1 MIETHDLT
9 KKFTER
15 GKQKFPFTL
24 REEQRHIVALD
35 HITLTINK
43 GEIFGLI
50 GPNGA
55 GKTTFCRILSTV
67 IHPDGGNAQICGH
80 DIIAEEEDV
89 KRIVGAATSEF
100 SRALYWRL
108 TGKQNLEFFAGLYE
122 LSREE
127 RNSRIDELFE
137 IFGLEQ
143 WKDYPVMKYSTGM
156 KQKLSLAKALINNPE
171 VLLLD
176 EPTAGL
182 DPISK
187 NTIKQ
192 ILRENFSE
200 KTIVWTSHDLREIEE
215 ICTRVALIDKG
226 TIIFCGTMK
235 EIVKKYNLKNSVLF
249 KLNSPRSD
257 IFSGIE
263 NVNIID
269 GYTFEIIVTEFNKIL
284 NLVSEIA
291 IENEVEIKEI
301 QSRIPSLEDVFMK
314 VVSS

>member
-15 GKQKFPFTL
+15 GKQKFSFSL
-24 REEQRHIVALD
+24 IGEKNHIVALD
-35 HITLTINK
+35 HISLKINK

-67 IHPDGGNAQICGH
+67 IHPDEGNVRICGH
-80 DIIAEEEDV
+80 DVIAEENAV
-89 KRIVGAATSEF
+89 KTIVGVATSEF

-108 TGKQNLEFFAGLYE
+108 TGKQNLEFFAGLYG
-122 LSREE
+122 LSKKEKDF
-127 RNSRIDELFE
+127 RIKNLFR

-182 DPISK
+182 DLISK
-187 NTIKQ
+187 NTIKK
-192 ILRENFSE
+192 ILRESFSD
-200 KTIVWTSHDLREIEE
+200 KTIIWTSHDLREIEE
-215 ICTRVALIDKG
+215 ICTRIALINRGK
-226 TIIFCGTMK
+226 IIFCGNMK
-235 EIVKKYNLKNSVLF
+235 EIVRKYDLKNSVIF
-249 KLNSPRSD
+249 KLDSPQSN
-257 IFSGIE
+257 IFSTIE
-263 NVNIID
+263 DIHIID
-269 GYTFEIIVTEFNKIL
+269 EYTFEIIPDKFNAMLKT
-284 NLVSEIA
+284 VSEIA
-291 IENEVEIKEI
+291 IKNRVEIKEI
-301 QSRIPSLEDVFMK
+301 ESRIPSLEDVFMK